1 MRSDKRAARRREI
14 EEAAFGLL
22 LEQGYAA
29 TSMLSV
35 ARRAGA
41 SNETLYRWYGDKTG
55 LFRALVEANAEQ
67 VKVRLNDALA
77 SGEGAETAL
86 LEAGAQLVTM
96 LTGQR
101 AVALNRAAAADA
113 DQTGA
118 LGAALAEAGR
128 GSVGPLLA
136 RTLTAF
142 VGDARADEA
151 TETYVGLLVG
161 DLQIRRVIG
170 SIGPLTPAEA
180 QERSARA
187 LALLRQ
193 LYP

>member
-14 EEAAFGLL
+14 EEAAFTLL

-55 LFRALVEANAEQ
+55 LFRSLVEANAEQ
-67 VKVRLNDALA
+67 VTARLSVALETGEDVDA
-77 SGEGAETAL
+77 AL
-86 LEAGAQLVTM
+86 LSAGAQLLTM

-101 AVALNRAAAADA
+101 AVALNRAAAA

-128 GSVGPLLA
+128 GSVRPLLA
-136 RTLTAF
+136 RALS
-142 VGDARADEA
+142 VLLGDVQGNEA
-151 TETYVGLLVG
+151 VETYVGLLVG
-161 DLQIRRVIG
+161 DLQIRRAIG
-170 SIGPLTPAEA
+170 AIEPLTPAEA

-187 LALLRQ
+187 LALLRR
-193 LYP
+193 LYPDP